1 MKRFPTIAGL
11 TPFFSPFFSENMTW
25 ARLLVAFCVQVI
37 FVTIFISG
45 SALLFGQSVEAIV
58 QRLFSIDVIASV
70 LLVSISCF
78 IYAPLRHQ
86 LMWVLV
92 SGVPSLIWQSVGI
105 PLLLITPLDK
115 FSWIPALITLAMTIL
130 FWLLE
135 ILEAKY
141 IGVSEDEEMVSLN
154 LNQIKTD

>member
-1 MKRFPTIAGL
+1 
-11 TPFFSPFFSENMTW
+11 
-25 ARLLVAFCVQVI
+25 
-37 FVTIFISG
+37 
-45 SALLFGQSVEAIV
+45 
-58 QRLFSIDVIASV
+58 
-70 LLVSISCF
+70 
-78 IYAPLRHQ
+78 
-86 LMWVLV
+86 MWVLV